1 MKYRMKR
8 TVFAGMLMLSLCLL
22 TGCLVQP
29 DPSLTP
35 ITITEPGLPFGSV
48 TAIPTEE
55 PKATPAPEATEEPED
70 WQANDSGDWEVWSEG
85 VLPTT
90 TPRIAMTAEPGAE
103 SWQTSSTDYNAGYP
117 VLILG
122 STGQDVADLQTQL
135 SQLRYYSGAIDGK
148 YTSETRDAVK
158 VFQEK
163 NGLTADGV
171 AGRETQDLLYSSGAK
186 ANLISA
192 DAAEEG
198 YILLK
203 QSAAGIEVRRLQAR
217 LLELGY
223 YSGGVD
229 GLYGAT
235 TVEAVKA
242 FQRASGLSADGQ
254 AGTQTQTK
262 LYSASAKYSASPV
275 TTGDPDENRRLSLGM
290 TGNDVYALQQRL
302 ISLRFLDGVADG
314 VFGMETQEAL
324 VAFQRANN
332 LTADGETNAAT
343 WKKLNGSARAANAT
357 PTPVPATTATLHEGE
372 SGENVYLLQARLFE
386 LGYYT
391 GRVDGRYGSETTEA
405 VKAFQ
410 RANGLSADGV
420 FGKGTRTRLYSSNA
434 ISADAAPLA
443 VDEPVSADPAG
454 MPAMRRGDRSENVRL
469 LQERLVAYGYLSQ
482 ADGQFGSGTERAVK
496 LFQEANGL
504 TADGIA
510 GRRTLELLFGND
522 AVAYADR
529 YGRNAAPAVTATP
542 KAEKTARPAAT
553 ATPKPNTSV
562 VLQWQSEGAD
572 VRQYQNRLAEL
583 GYLAPRYA
591 NGTFN
596 QPTVEATKAFQRM
609 NGLKVDGAAG
619 PDTLVLCYSKRALN
633 ANGDVPGD

>member
-1 MKYRMKR
+1 
-8 TVFAGMLMLSLCLL
+8 MLAACLCLL
-22 TGCLVQP
+22 SGCFVQP

-48 TAIPTEE
+48 TAIPTAE
-55 PKATPAPEATEEPED
+55 PKLTPAPEETPEPED

-135 SQLRYYSGAIDGK
+135 SLLRYYSGPVDGK
-148 YTSETRDAVK
+148 YTAETRDAVRA
-158 VFQEK
+158 FQEK

-171 AGRETQDLLYSSGAK
+171 AGREMQDLLYSSRAK

-192 DAAEEG
+192 EATDEG

-203 QSAAGIEVRRLQAR
+203 QGSAGIEVRRLQAR

-242 FQRASGLSADGQ
+242 FQRASGLSPDGQ

-262 LYSASAKYSASPV
+262 LYSASAKYSANPAA
-275 TTGDPDENRRLSLGM
+275 TGDPDENRRLSLGM

-314 VFGMETQEAL
+314 VFGMETKEAL

-343 WKKLNGSARAANAT
+343 WKKLNGSARASKAT
-357 PTPVPATTATLHEGE
+357 PTPVPAATATLHEGD

-391 GRVDGRYGSETTEA
+391 GRVDGRYGSGTTDA

-420 FGKGTRTRLYSSNA
+420 FGKGTRARMYSASA
-434 ISADAAPLA
+434 VSADAAPLA
-443 VDEPVSADPAG
+443 VDEAAAADPAA
-454 MPAMRRGDRSENVRL
+454 MPAMRRGDRSEDVRL

-510 GRRTLELLFGND
+510 GQKTLELLFGND
-522 AVAYADR
+522 AVPYANR
-529 YGRNAAPAVTATP
+529 SGRNAAPTPTPKAAKPAPTATP
-542 KAEKTARPAAT
+542 R
-553 ATPKPNTSV
+553 PNTNI

-572 VRQYQNRLAEL
+572 VRQYQKRLSEL
-583 GYLAPRYA
+583 GYLASRYV

-596 QPTVEATKAFQRM
+596 QPTVEATKAFQQM

-619 PDTLVLCYSKRALN
+619 PDTLALCYSNRALN

>member
-1 MKYRMKR
+1 MKYRIKLTIFTMIL
-8 TVFAGMLMLSLCLL
+8 TMCLCILS
-22 TGCLVQP
+22 GCLVQP

-48 TAIPTEE
+48 TALPTEE
-55 PKATPAPEATEEPED
+55 PKETPAPEITEEPEEE
-70 WQANDSGDWEVWSEG
+70 WQANDSGDWEVWSDG

-122 STGQDVADLQTQL
+122 STGQDVIDLQTQL
-135 SQLRYYSGAIDGK
+135 SVLRYYSGAIDGK
-148 YTSETRDAVK
+148 YTSETRDAVRA
-158 VFQEK
+158 FQEK

-171 AGRETQDLLYSSGAK
+171 AGREMQDLLYSSRAK

-192 DAAEEG
+192 DAVDEG

-203 QSAAGIEVRRLQAR
+203 QGSVGIEVRRLQAR

-262 LYSASAKYSASPV
+262 LYSASAKYSANPV
-275 TTGDPDENRRLSLGM
+275 VTGDPDENRRLSLGM

-302 ISLRFLDGVADG
+302 ISLRYLDGVADG

-332 LTADGETNAAT
+332 LTADGETNVAT
-343 WKKLNGSARAANAT
+343 WRKLNGSARAANAT

-372 SGENVYLLQARLFE
+372 SGENVYLLQAKLFE

-443 VDEPVSADPAG
+443 LDEAETADPVQ
-454 MPAMRRGDRSENVRL
+454 MSAMRRGDRSENVRL
-469 LQERLVAYGYLSQ
+469 LQERLIVYGYLSQ
-482 ADGQFGSGTERAVK
+482 ADGQFGAGTERAVK

-510 GRRTLELLFGND
+510 GRKTLELLFGND
-522 AVAYADR
+522 AVAYSDR
-529 YGRNAAPAVTATP
+529 FSRNKEATP
-542 KAEKTARPAAT
+542 TPAQKTERVT
-553 ATPKPNTSV
+553 TTPKPNTNII
-562 VLQWQSEGAD
+562 LQWQSEGTD
-572 VRQYQNRLAEL
+572 VRQYQTRLVEL
-583 GYLAPRYA
+583 GYLASRYV

-596 QPTVEATKAFQRM
+596 QPTVEATKAFQQM

-619 PDTLVLCYSKRALN
+619 PDTLALCYSNRALN
-633 ANGDVPGD
+633 ANGDIPGD